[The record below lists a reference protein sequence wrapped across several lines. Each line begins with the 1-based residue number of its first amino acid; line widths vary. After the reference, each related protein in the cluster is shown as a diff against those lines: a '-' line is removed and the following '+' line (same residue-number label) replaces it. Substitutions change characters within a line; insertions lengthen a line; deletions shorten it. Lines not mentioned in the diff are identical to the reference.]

1 MATMS
6 KALAGDTT
14 NLPVLGSIERSTL
27 NDLAYD
33 KLKRALL
40 TGRIESGMV
49 LTFRNLASELGTS
62 TLPVREAVARLV
74 AERALEVVPQRGIRV
89 PTLTPEELED
99 LWNLRVQLEGEAAA
113 RSAARATPE
122 NLRLI
127 TQLRDEVRVAAES
140 GDVYRFQEANND
152 FMFAIYAAARTR
164 VFIALVEMLR
174 VQASPHRNDA
184 IRVLIEERPPFFN
197 AMLRRH
203 DELVDAIAAHDSA
216 RARAIKQV
224 DIEEFRDL
232 FNEVAAR
239 NVKGTMSAP
248 IARAP
253 R

>member
-1 MATMS
+1 MS
-6 KALAGDTT
+6 KALTSDATY
-14 NLPVLGSIERSTL
+14 LPVLGSIERTTL
-27 NDLAYD
+27 NDLAYE

-122 NLRLI
+122 NLRQI
-127 TQLRDEVRVAAES
+127 TQLRDVVRVAAES
-140 GDVYRFQEANND
+140 GDVFRFQDANSD
-152 FMFAIYAAARTR
+152 FMFAIYAAAQTR

-174 VQASPHRNDA
+174 VQASPHRNEA
-184 IRVLIEERPPFFN
+184 VRVVIEERPPLFA

-203 DELVDAIAAHDSA
+203 DELVDAIAAHDA
-216 RARAIKQV
+216 PRARAIKQL
-224 DIEEFRDL
+224 DIEEFREL
-232 FNEVAAR
+232 FNAVAAR
-239 NVKGTMSAP
+239 KTNGTTSTSST
-248 IARAP
+248 RSS

>member
-1 MATMS
+1 MS
-6 KALAGDTT
+6 KVLAGDPG
-14 NLPVLGSIERSTL
+14 NLLELGSIERSTL
-27 NDLAYD
+27 NDLAYE

-49 LTFRNLASELGTS
+49 LTFRNLATELGTS
-62 TLPVREAVARLV
+62 MMPVREAVARLV

-122 NLRLI
+122 NVRQIAL
-127 TQLRDEVRVAAES
+127 LRDQVREAAES
-140 GDVYRFQEANND
+140 GDVHRFQEANND
-152 FMFAIYAAARTR
+152 FMFAIYAAAQTR

-174 VQASPHRNDA
+174 VQASPHRNEA
-184 IRVLIEERPPFFN
+184 IRVLIEERPPFFD

-203 DELVDAIAAHDSA
+203 DELVDAIAAHDAA

-224 DIEEFRDL
+224 DIAEFRDL
-232 FNEVAAR
+232 FNAVAAR
-239 NVKGTMSAP
+239 QASGTPATPSN
-248 IARAP
+248 RLP

>member
-1 MATMS
+1 MS
-6 KALAGDTT
+6 KALASDVISP
-14 NLPVLGSIERSTL
+14 LVLGPIERLTL
-27 NDLAYD
+27 NDLAYE

-40 TGRIESGMV
+40 TGRIEAGMV
-49 LTFRNLASELGTS
+49 LTYRSLASEMGTS
-62 TLPVREAVARLV
+62 MMPVREAVARLV

-89 PTLTPEELED
+89 PILTPEELED

-113 RSAARATPE
+113 RSAARASPE
-122 NLRLI
+122 NVRQIAL
-127 TQLRDEVRVAAES
+127 LRDRVQDAAES
-140 GDVYRFQEANND
+140 GDVARFQETNCD
-152 FMFAIYAAARTR
+152 FMSAVYAAARTR

-174 VQASPHRNDA
+174 VQASPHRIEA
-184 IRVLIEERPPFFN
+184 VRVVIEERPPLFF

-224 DIEEFRDL
+224 DIEELREL

-239 NVKGTMSAP
+239 RTNSQ
-248 IARAP
+248 RAP

>member
-1 MATMS
+1 MP
-6 KALAGDTT
+6 KALAGDTA
-14 NLPVLGSIERSTL
+14 NFPALGSIERSTL
-27 NDLAYD
+27 NDLAYE

-62 TLPVREAVARLV
+62 MMPVREAVARLV

-89 PTLTPEELED
+89 PTLTSEELED

-122 NLRLI
+122 NVRQISL
-127 TQLRDEVRVAAES
+127 LRDLVREAAES
-140 GDVYRFQEANND
+140 GDVYRFQETNSD
-152 FMFAIYAAARTR
+152 FMFAIYAAAQTR

-184 IRVLIEERPPFFN
+184 IRVLIEERPPFFA

-203 DELVDAIAAHDSA
+203 DELVEAIAAHDAA
-216 RARAIKQV
+216 RARAIKQE
-224 DIEEFRDL
+224 DIEEFREL
-232 FNEVAAR
+232 FNAVAAR
-239 NVKGTMSAP
+239 NASTATGSP
-248 IARAP
+248 ITGSNR
-253 R
+253 